1 MRLKAVH
8 ISAVSDSAMR
18 CSLESDRFNNR
29 FEPVNKTVLNYSGQL
44 TRLTEPSNVA
54 KELKVSRARVLLT

>member
-8 ISAVSDSAMR
+8 ISAVSDSAMS

-44 TRLTEPSNVA
+44 NRLTEPSNVA
-54 KELKVSRARVLLT
+54 KEL